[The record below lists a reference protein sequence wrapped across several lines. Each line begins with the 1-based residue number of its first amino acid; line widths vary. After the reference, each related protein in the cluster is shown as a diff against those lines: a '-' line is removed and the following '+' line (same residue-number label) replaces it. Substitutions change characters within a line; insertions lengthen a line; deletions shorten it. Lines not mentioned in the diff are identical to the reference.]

1 MTLKPKQTQ
10 ANEWQKLR
18 SRYESKSSFRRRRV
32 LRNLNDLPDFQNFIV
47 DKGADVFAKP
57 CQDELLRFNCNGVF
71 GIVWTTGT
79 GNLLAHD
86 FSDAYYQ
93 GVQQ

>member
-1 MTLKPKQTQ
+1 MTRKPKRTQ
-10 ANEWQKLR
+10 ANEWQELR

-32 LRNLNDLPDFQNFIV
+32 LKNLNDLPDFQNFIV
-47 DKGADVFAKP
+47 DKGADVLTYPA
-57 CQDELLRFNCNGVF
+57 QDELLRFKFNGVF
-71 GIVWTTGT
+71 GIVWMTGT

-93 GVQQ
+93 GVPQ

>member
-1 MTLKPKQTQ
+1 MTRKPKRTQ
-10 ANEWQKLR
+10 ANEWEKLR

-32 LRNLNDLPDFQNFIV
+32 LKNLNDLPDFQNFIV

-57 CQDELLRFNCNGVF
+57 FQGELLRFNFNGVF